1 MGWFEKKGLARNEIS
16 GSKWSIFFVKSKWQN
31 LQMWENGILNKKE
44 ILYTTFGKEILLE
57 NGKRLQILLLC

>member
-1 MGWFEKKGLARNEIS
+1 MGWFEKKGLACNEIS
-16 GSKWSIFFVKSKWQN
+16 GSKWSNFFVKSKWQN